1 MTLIS
6 IIAIIYGAYLLIG
19 GLWIWRLYKK
29 NDLIS
34 DYPYDGEM

>member
-6 IIAIIYGAYLLIG
+6 TIAIIYGVYLLIG
-19 GLWIWRLYKK
+19 GLWAWRLHKK